1 VTGLGWDTTTLPPP
15 GGPVR
20 VAREHGVADI
30 IEFAFGMLRAT
41 YKQIV
46 GVSVL
51 LGLPGIVLAGIGA
64 AQVTAGDVLGADRA
78 AWILLG
84 VGGVAVAIGAL
95 ATEPA
100 LIDLAMAR
108 SRGEPPRIGPAALS
122 GLRRVPGLF
131 TVWAALFLAAALPL
145 VLATV
150 LSLADDVLA
159 LLFIPAVPVTLGL
172 FLVAIMVGHLVTA
185 AVVAERIGAWRA
197 LGRVRI
203 LLRGQFWRTFGRGL
217 LFGFMIQ
224 VIGSVAQFGTFF
236 GFALGEE
243 AVIVLQVLS
252 QLVQYLVLVPLTAM
266 AALGLYADLRLRAE
280 GIDELAL
287 L

>member
-1 VTGLGWDTTTLPPP
+1 M
-15 GGPVR
+15 R

-64 AQVTAGDVLGADRA
+64 AQVTASDVFAADPG

-84 VGGVAVAIGAL
+84 VGGLALAIGAV

-100 LIDLAMAR
+100 LIHLAMAR
-108 SRGEPPRIGPAALS
+108 SRDEVPRIGAAAGF
-122 GLRRVPGLF
+122 GLRKVPGLF
-131 TVWAALFLAAALPL
+131 TVWTALFLAAALPILFATGMTL
-145 VLATV
+145 V
-150 LSLADDVLA
+150 DDTMA

-172 FLVAIMVGHLVTA
+172 FLVAIMGGHLVTA

-197 LGRVRI
+197 LGRVQT

-224 VIGSVAQFGTFF
+224 IIASVAQFGTFF
-236 GFALGEE
+236 GFALGEQ

-252 QLVQYLVLVPLTAM
+252 QLLQYLVLVPLTAM

>member
-1 VTGLGWDTTTLPPP
+1 M
-15 GGPVR
+15 
-20 VAREHGVADI
+20 AREHGVADI

-46 GVSVL
+46 GVSLL
-51 LGLPGIVLAGIGA
+51 LGLPGIVLTGIGA
-64 AQVTAGDVLGADRA
+64 VLISVPEGPSENQG

-84 VGGVAVAIGAL
+84 VGVLIVAIGAA

-108 SRGEPPRIGPAALS
+108 SRDEEPRIGAAVAF
-122 GLRRVPGLF
+122 GLRKVPGLF
-131 TVWAALFLAAALPL
+131 SVWVTLFVVALAP
-145 VLATV
+145 VIVATV
-150 LSLADDVLA
+150 LTLAVDTMA
-159 LLFIPAVPVTLGL
+159 LLFIPGIPVTLGL
-172 FLVAIMVGHLVTA
+172 VLVAIMLGHLVTA

-197 LGRVRI
+197 LGRTRT

-224 VIGSVAQFGTFF
+224 IISSVAQFGTFF

-252 QLVQYLVLVPLTAM
+252 QLIQYLVLVPLTAM

-280 GIDELAL
+280 GIDQLAL